1 MTAPNRPQSFDRLL
15 TADDVAERWQVSR
28 SQVNALVRAGKLPT
42 VAIGRYYR
50 FRLDALIEWEQHGGT
65 TPGSACRSALE
76 RKRG

>member
-1 MTAPNRPQSFDRLL
+1 MEIPSQPENSRLL

-28 SQVNALVRAGKLPT
+28 SQVYALVRAGKLPT

-65 TPGSACRSALE
+65 EPRLTPA
-76 RKRG
+76 K